1 TVIAEADPHRLNGE
15 VASWGSYYTQHPLVY
30 AGNIGYGHN
39 ELERAGVY
47 KRMGFPVL
55 LQENG
60 HAA

>member
-1 TVIAEADPHRLNGE
+1 
-15 VASWGSYYTQHPLVY
+15 PLVY